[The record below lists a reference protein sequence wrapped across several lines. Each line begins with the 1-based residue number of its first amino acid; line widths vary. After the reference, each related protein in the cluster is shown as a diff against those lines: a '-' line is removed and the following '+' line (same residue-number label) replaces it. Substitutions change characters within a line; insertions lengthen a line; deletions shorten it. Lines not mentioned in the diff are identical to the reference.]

1 MVVGGIEDSSYRMH
15 RAAAPDATLHDVASD
30 GVIVN
35 VLSRR
40 DQSMQ
45 LVVARHRE
53 GPNGSDDR
61 AIRVTEIVGELA
73 LCSWL
78 DSRVLTAFFQLAMAR
93 LQPHDLNA
101 QRTHDVVVNSADSR
115 QRSCEPRQQ
124 KARLTPAVS
133 CTDRPTRGCFH
144 GFVQDGA
151 RDGND

>member
-61 AIRVTEIVGELA
+61 AIRVTEIVG
-73 LCSWL
+73 
-78 DSRVLTAFFQLAMAR
+78 DSRSAAGLTAGRAAGLAFSR
-93 LQPHDLNA
+93 LL
-101 QRTHDVVVNSADSR
+101 
-115 QRSCEPRQQ
+115 
-124 KARLTPAVS
+124 
-133 CTDRPTRGCFH
+133 
-144 GFVQDGA
+144 
-151 RDGND
+151 

>member
-1 MVVGGIEDSSYRMH
+1 VVVGGIEDSSYRMH

-73 LCSWL
+73 LCGWL
-78 DSRVLTAFFQLAMAR
+78 DSWSGSGSRFWPPSLDGWR
-93 LQPHDLNA
+93 RPRDGLQPF
-101 QRTHDVVVNSADSR
+101 VVGRLR
-115 QRSCEPRQQ
+115 Q
-124 KARLTPAVS
+124 A
-133 CTDRPTRGCFH
+133 
-144 GFVQDGA
+144 
-151 RDGND
+151 